1 MATSSTPRVRIGVI
15 STARIGW
22 RQVIPATQLAS
33 NCEVVAISSRDLT
46 TARHWADKLGIAKA
60 YGSHEEL
67 LADDEIDAIY
77 NPLPNHL
84 HAEWT
89 MKAASAGKHVLCEKP
104 FTLTAVEAEHAA
116 AHCAAQG
123 VVLMEAFMY
132 RLHPSW
138 VQAKRLV
145 DSGAI
150 GVLTAIQGWF
160 SYYNTDTANIRNV
173 AEYGGGA
180 LYDIGCYPINASR
193 LIFGSEPEVVGAT
206 IVRDPQLM
214 VDTVT
219 SAMLRFGDATATF
232 TCSTRVEPDQRMHI
246 YGSEGVLTIDIP
258 FNIPPD
264 RHTHIQLSH
273 GGQRPV
279 NPDVRVISFA
289 PCDQYTVQA
298 ETFANSILS
307 GTPPP
312 FGAEDAVANMRVID
326 AVFAAGAGG

>member
-1 MATSSTPRVRIGVI
+1 MSSTPARKVRIGVI

-33 NCEVVAISSRDLT
+33 NCEVVAISSRDSAN
-46 TARHWADKLGIAKA
+46 ARRWADQLGIAKA

-67 LADDEIDAIY
+67 LADPEIDAVY

-104 FTLTAVEAEHAA
+104 FTLTAAEAEQAA
-116 AHCAAQG
+116 AHCAAHG

-132 RLHPSW
+132 RFHPSW
-138 VQAKRLV
+138 IEAKRLV
-145 DSGAI
+145 DGGAI
-150 GVLTAIQGWF
+150 GVPTTVQGWF
-160 SYYNTDTANIRNV
+160 SYHNTDTKNIRNI

-180 LYDIGCYPINASR
+180 LYDIGCYPISASR

-206 IVRDPQLM
+206 ILRDRDLG

-219 SAMLRFGDATATF
+219 SAILRFGDASATF

-246 YGSEGVLTIDIP
+246 YGDEGVLTVDIP

-264 RHTHIQLSH
+264 RHTRIQLSH

-279 NPDVRVISFA
+279 NPDAHVISFA
-289 PCDQYTVQA
+289 PCDQYTSQA
-298 ETFANSILS
+298 EVFANAILT
-307 GTPPP
+307 GTAPP
-312 FGAEDAVANMRVID
+312 FGGDDAVANMRVID
-326 AVFAAGAGG
+326 AVFAAANG